1 MNNDNKSFWQTV
13 TRSPHWEKW
22 KIEVRKRLDKHV
34 EMKSEVFSGVWDV
47 EESQECNLISKEHFQ
62 DFIKFIKET
71 K

>member
-1 MNNDNKSFWQTV
+1 MNNDTESFWQTV
-13 TRSPHWEKW
+13 IRSPQWQAW
-22 KIEVRKRLDKHV
+22 KEEVRRRLDKHV

-47 EESQECNLISKEHFQ
+47 EESQECNLISKEHFA